1 MDNFKLQAKFKPTGD
16 QPKAIEQLLVNLKNK
31 KRYQTLLGVTGSGK
45 TFTAANVIAKIN
57 KPTLVI
63 AHNKTLAAQLA
74 DEFREFFPE
83 NAVRYFVSYY
93 DYYQPEAYMPTSD
106 TYIEKDS
113 SINDEIAMLRHA
125 ATQSLLTRKDVIIV
139 ASVSCIYGLGSP
151 DVYLQSTE
159 KIAVG
164 EKIAINTLAEKLV
177 KLQYERSDYE
187 FSRGKFRIK
196 GDTVEVYPS
205 YENVSLRVEFFGDQI
220 DKIYYVDPI
229 SGRRAKEYKEMEI
242 FPAKHFLTVMDQHS
256 KAVTEIKKELDL
268 RLKDF
273 EKDGKL
279 VEAYRLKQK
288 TEYDLEMIRE
298 LGYVNGIENYSRY
311 FDNRK
316 AGQPPYCLIDYFP
329 KDFLTIIDESH
340 MTIPQIRGMYA
351 GDQARKG
358 TLIEHGFRLPSALD
372 NRPLKFDEFSGKI
385 GQTIF
390 MSATPAPYE
399 LDLSIK
405 SCQTSSLGR
414 HCEESSTRQSLAD
427 ASTSDKL
434 RDPSS
439 PQDDT
444 TNNCVVEQ
452 LIRPTGLIDPEIMV
466 RPTKNQIDD
475 LINEIKTR
483 TAKNERILVTTL
495 TKKMAEAL
503 TEFFIDAGIKV
514 QYLHSDIETIERT
527 EILAKLRNGEI
538 DVLVGINLLREGLDL
553 PEVSLV
559 AILDADK
566 EGFLRSEVALI
577 QTIGRAARHING
589 KVIMYGDKIT
599 DSMRKAI
606 FETNRRRKRQLK
618 YNEVNNITPVSTV
631 RAINQLERTAEEET
645 IEEIPKTKKAI
656 QDLIRKLRR
665 EMIEASATLNFE
677 TAARLRDEIVEL
689 EDHLK

>member
-1 MDNFKLQAKFKPTGD
+1 MNNFKLQSKFSPTGD
-16 QPKAIEQLLVNLKNK
+16 QPKAIEQLLANLKNK
-31 KRYQTLLGVTGSGK
+31 KQYQTLLGVTGSGK

-74 DEFREFFPE
+74 DEFREFFPD
-83 NAVRYFVSYY
+83 NAVHYFVSYY

-164 EKIAINTLAEKLV
+164 QKIAINTLAEQLV

-205 YENVSLRVEFFGDQI
+205 YENISLRIEFFGDHI

-229 SGRRAKEYKEMEI
+229 SGRRAKEYQDMEI
-242 FPAKHFLTVMDQHS
+242 FPAKHFLTIMDQHS
-256 KAVTEIKKELDL
+256 RAVTDIKKDLDL
-268 RLKDF
+268 RLKEF
-273 EKDGKL
+273 ERDGKL

-311 FDNRK
+311 FDDRK
-316 AGQPPYCLIDYFP
+316 PGQPPYCLIDYFP
-329 KDFLTIIDESH
+329 KDFLTIVDESH

-351 GDQARKG
+351 GDQARKS

-385 GQTIF
+385 GQTVF

-405 SCQTSSLGR
+405 SCHGDPLSR
-414 HCEESSTRQSLAD
+414 HREESSTRQSLTHVS
-427 ASTSDKL
+427 ASDEL
-434 RDPSS
+434 RDPSL
-439 PQDDT
+439 PQNDAS
-444 TNNCVVEQ
+444 NCVVEQ

-475 LINEIKTR
+475 LLKEIKAR
-483 TAKNERILVTTL
+483 TKKNERILVTTL

-503 TEFFIDAGIKV
+503 TDYFLDAGIKV

-589 KVIMYGDKIT
+589 KVIMYGDQIT
-599 DSMRKAI
+599 ESMRKAI

-618 YNEVNNITPVSTV
+618 YNEENNITPVSTI
-631 RAINQLERTAEEET
+631 RAISQLERAKEAEV
-645 IEEIPKTKKAI
+645 IPEIPKTKQALK
-656 QDLIRKLRR
+656 DLIRKLRK

-677 TAARLRDEIVEL
+677 TAAKLRDEIVEL